1 MRAVVRDWQP
11 KNRIT
16 TPLAG
21 TPSYVNSGIIK
32 AVMKSDEKISVA
44 QIDYQ
49 EFDEENFQYVISP
62 YWEII
67 DGLPAS
73 VFQGIPGIDMDLR
86 LEKYYRVNYIP
97 TFITERTPSENRE
110 DLWELLET
118 VGLDYYDRFEW
129 LIRTTMRAAN
139 DNLIV
144 ERRRKS
150 QVTEQFTAGKWS
162 ALQYGDC
169 VIVDSLESIAD
180 TNAGYSDVIFKALT
194 TGVDILNQR
203 GEVLVDINTRAA
215 MVPIVVTQ
223 RIIAHREYKV
233 NRKDGIEKA
242 KKEGKYTGRKPIEVD
257 ETVLKQVNEEL
268 KAGLI
273 TVEEAMKRVKISS
286 KSTFYRKV
294 RALERLCAYEKRI
307 TECNCGGSTNIDSHI
322 K

>member
-11 KNRIT
+11 RNRIT

-32 AVMKSDEKISVA
+32 AVMKNGEKISVA

-62 YWEII
+62 YWEIV

-86 LEKYYRVNYIP
+86 LEAYYRVNYIP
-97 TFITERTPSENRE
+97 TFIAERTPSENRE
-110 DLWELLET
+110 DLWEILES

-129 LIRTTMRAAN
+129 LIRTPMRAAN

-144 ERRRKS
+144 ERRRTK
-150 QVTEQFTAGKWS
+150 QVIEKYTTGILS
-162 ALQYGDC
+162 TLQYGDK
-169 VIVDSLESIAD
+169 VIVDSMEAIAD
-180 TNAGYSDVIFKALT
+180 TTAGFADEIFTVIT
-194 TGVDILNQR
+194 NGVDIISESGQI
-203 GEVLVDINTRAA
+203 LVDITTRSS
-215 MVPIVVTQ
+215 MIPI
-223 RIIAHREYKV
+223 IIAQKIIAQREYAK
-233 NRKDGIEKA
+233 NRRSGIEQA
-242 KKEGKYTGRKPIEVD
+242 KKQGKYTGRKPIEVD
-257 ETVLKQVNEEL
+257 EKVLRQVNQEL

-273 TVEEAMKRVKISS
+273 SVEEAMKRTKIGS

-294 RALERLCAYEKRI
+294 RAL
-307 TECNCGGSTNIDSHI
+307 D
-322 K
+322 

>member
-11 KNRIT
+11 RNRIT

-32 AVMKSDEKISVA
+32 AVMKNGEKISVA

-62 YWEII
+62 YWEIV

-86 LEKYYRVNYIP
+86 LEAYYRVNYIP
-97 TFITERTPSENRE
+97 TFIAERTPSENRE
-110 DLWELLET
+110 DLWEILES

-129 LIRTTMRAAN
+129 LIRTPMRAAN

-144 ERRRKS
+144 ERRRTK
-150 QVTEQFTAGKWS
+150 QVIEKYTTGILS
-162 ALQYGDC
+162 TLQYGDK
-169 VIVDSLESIAD
+169 VIVDSMEVIAD
-180 TNAGYSDVIFKALT
+180 TTAGFADEIFTVIT
-194 TGVDILNQR
+194 NGVDIISESGQM
-203 GEVLVDINTRAA
+203 LVDITTRSS
-215 MVPIVVTQ
+215 MIPI
-223 RIIAHREYKV
+223 IIAQKIIAQREYAK
-233 NRKDGIEKA
+233 NRRSGIEQA
-242 KKEGKYTGRKPIEVD
+242 KKQGKYTGRKPIEVD
-257 ETVLKQVNEEL
+257 EKVLRQVNQEL

-273 TVEEAMKRVKISS
+273 SVEEAMKRTKIGS

-294 RALERLCAYEKRI
+294 RAL
-307 TECNCGGSTNIDSHI
+307 D
-322 K
+322 

>member
-11 KNRIT
+11 RNRIT

-32 AVMKSDEKISVA
+32 AVMKNGEKISVA

-62 YWEII
+62 YWEIV

-86 LEKYYRVNYIP
+86 LETYYRVNYIP
-97 TFITERTPSENRE
+97 TFIAERTPSENRE
-110 DLWELLET
+110 DLWEILES

-129 LIRTTMRAAN
+129 LIRTPMRAAN

-144 ERRRKS
+144 ERRR
-150 QVTEQFTAGKWS
+150 TEQVVEKYTTGILS
-162 ALQYGDC
+162 NLQYGDK
-169 VIVDSLESIAD
+169 VIVDSMEAIAD
-180 TNAGYSDVIFKALT
+180 TTAGFADEIFTVIT
-194 TGVDILNQR
+194 NGVDIISESGQM
-203 GEVLVDINTRAA
+203 LVDITTRSS
-215 MVPIVVTQ
+215 MIPI
-223 RIIAHREYKV
+223 IIAQKIIAQREYAK
-233 NRKDGIEKA
+233 NRRSGIEQA
-242 KKEGKYTGRKPIEVD
+242 KKQGKYTGRKPIEVD
-257 ETVLKQVNEEL
+257 EKVLRQVNQEL

-273 TVEEAMKRVKISS
+273 SVEEAMKRTKIGS

-294 RALERLCAYEKRI
+294 RAL
-307 TECNCGGSTNIDSHI
+307 D
-322 K
+322 

>member
-11 KNRIT
+11 RNRIT

-32 AVMKSDEKISVA
+32 AVMKSGEKISVA

-86 LEKYYRVNYIP
+86 LERYYRVNYLP
-97 TFITERTPSENRE
+97 TFIAERTPAENRE
-110 DLWELLET
+110 DLWEILES

-129 LIRTTMRAAN
+129 LLRTTMRAAN

-144 ERRRKS
+144 ERKRVS
-150 QVTEQFTAGKWS
+150 QVMEEFTSGMLS
-162 ALQYGDC
+162 ALQYGDKI
-169 VIVDSLESIAD
+169 IVDSMESIAD
-180 TNAGYSDVIFKALT
+180 TTAGFTDGIFT
-194 TGVDILNQR
+194 IVTNGVDIISQS
-203 GEVLVDINTRAA
+203 GQVLVDAMTRAA

-223 RIIAHREYKV
+223 RMITRREHAA
-233 NRKDGIEKA
+233 NRREGIEQA
-242 KKEGKYTGRKPIEVD
+242 KKDGKYTGRKPIEVD
-257 ETVLKQVNEEL
+257 EKVLRQVNQEL
-268 KAGLI
+268 KDGLI
-273 TVEEAMKRVKISS
+273 TVEEAMRRTKIGS
-286 KSTFYRKV
+286 KSTFYRKI
-294 RALERLCAYEKRI
+294 RAL
-307 TECNCGGSTNIDSHI
+307 D
-322 K
+322 